1 MRIDTSIDGDVLCI
15 LLLLLGHF
23 LGAYYCSSEEGEV
36 YAIAAGPEFRKLAVN
51 KLEDSVMATPAI
63 SERWKHW

>member
-1 MRIDTSIDGDVLCI
+1 MCI
-15 LLLLLGHF
+15 LLLGHF

-63 SERWKHW
+63 SARWKHR